1 MKSVSEKVVTIA
13 LIAIVS
19 ILAVV
24 VSMAAVVVSGR
35 DDEGDVGASVG
46 AWNRYASEDD
56 ILAEYSKLTGID
68 RLSAEHEEYAGFY
81 FDDLGRAVIGF
92 RKSGSDAG
100 AASIGKEPLVL
111 TASDGYN
118 KIVVRYVKYSKAE
131 LEEARDTIRTFAP
144 DVGEF
149 KMIEMCIDYQ
159 KNKVG
164 IGVGPGVD
172 IDGFTDTLLELV
184 ELPDEYA
191 DMFDIYVTET
201 DWSFLGNSD
210 SGG

>member
-13 LIAIVS
+13 LIAVVS
-19 ILAVV
+19 ILTVV
-24 VSMAAVVVSGR
+24 VSVTAAVSGR
-35 DDEGDVGASVG
+35 DDEGDVSAVTVG

-56 ILAEYSKLTGID
+56 ILAEYSKLTGND
-68 RLSAEHEEYAGFY
+68 CLSAEHEEYAGFY
-81 FDDLGRAVIGF
+81 FDDLGRAVISF

-100 AASIGKEPLVL
+100 AASIGSEPAVL
-111 TASDGYN
+111 MASDGYN
-118 KIVVRYVKYSKAE
+118 KIVVRYVRYSKAE

-149 KMIEMCIDYQ
+149 KMIEMWIDYQ

-172 IDGFTDTLLELV
+172 IGGFTDTLLELA
-184 ELPDEYA
+184 ELSDEYA

-201 DWSFLGNSD
+201 DWSFLGDSD
-210 SGG
+210 LGG

>member
-1 MKSVSEKVVTIA
+1 M
-13 LIAIVS
+13 
-19 ILAVV
+19 
-24 VSMAAVVVSGR
+24 
-35 DDEGDVGASVG
+35 G
-46 AWNRYASEDD
+46 AWNRYASEDY
-56 ILAEYSKLTGID
+56 ILAEYSKLTGSD

-81 FDDLGRAVIGF
+81 FDDLGRAVISF
-92 RKSGSDAG
+92 KKNDSGVET
-100 AASIGKEPLVL
+100 ASVVTEPLVL

-131 LEEARDTIRTFAP
+131 LEEMRDTIRTFAP

-149 KMIEMCIDYQ
+149 KMIEMWIDYEQ
-159 KNKVG
+159 NKVG

-172 IDGFTDTLLELV
+172 IGGFTDTLPELV

>member
-1 MKSVSEKVVTIA
+1 MKSVSKKVIA
-13 LIAIVS
+13 IASIAIVS

-24 VSMAAVVVSGR
+24 ISVTAAVSGW
-35 DDEGDVGASVG
+35 DDEGDAGAPVG
-46 AWNRYASEDD
+46 AWNRYASEDY
-56 ILAEYSKLTGID
+56 ILAEYSKLTGSD

-81 FDDLGRAVIGF
+81 FDDLGRAVISF

-100 AASIGKEPLVL
+100 AASTGTEPLVL

-118 KIVVRYVKYSKAE
+118 KIVVRYVRYSKAE

-149 KMIEMCIDYQ
+149 KMIEMWIDYQ

-164 IGVGPGVD
+164 IGVGSEVD
-172 IDGFTDTLLELV
+172 IGGFTDTLLELA

-201 DWSFLGNSD
+201 DWSFLGNTDSD
-210 SGG
+210 A